1 MKITINKQ
9 NKKVIFIIKNK
20 KFCNGLNILI
30 EKLVVMGFITLYL
43 KLQ

>member
-9 NKKVIFIIKNK
+9 QKKKKKVIFIIKNK

-30 EKLVVMGFITLYL
+30 EKLVVMGFITLY
-43 KLQ
+43 